1 MRSRLSLLLVLALLV
16 PAACSQPAEPVEA
29 PASGS
34 LDNGWAKVEGAYV
47 RPSLPPHDL
56 GAGFFVLENL
66 GEEDLVV
73 VGVESAMA
81 GSAELHT
88 MVEVQGVMRMR
99 PAESFLAPIGGKVEL
114 APGGKHLM
122 FFDLTEPWVEGM
134 SVPLVLRLAD
144 GRNLELKVP
153 VRLPESS
160 S

>member
-1 MRSRLSLLLVLALLV
+1 VAV
-16 PAACSQPAEPVEA
+16 
-29 PASGS
+29 PASGT
-34 LDNGWAKVEGAYV
+34 LDNGWAKIEGAYV

-56 GAGFFVLENL
+56 GAGFFVLENI
-66 GEEDLVV
+66 GQQDLLVI
-73 VGVESAMA
+73 GVESPMA

-122 FFDLTEPWVEGM
+122 FFDLTEPWLEGM
-134 SVPLVLRLAD
+134 SVPLILKLAD
-144 GRNLELKVP
+144 GRQLELMVP